1 MFLQSESTLWRLKF
15 FVKDALE
22 VQGKSSASMGMG
34 GNNIAT
40 GANNNHPN
48 NNNNNNNNNKR
59 KKEICDAIAK
69 TAKKKNKKASLD

>member
-34 GNNIAT
+34 GNNIAA
-40 GANNNHPN
+40 GPNNNHP
-48 NNNNNNNNNKR
+48 NNNNNNNKR